1 MIENEQ
7 PLDEQQAH
15 ASLIDRKTTI
25 VAIDTVF
32 DPHKDS
38 FEHIHKIEK
47 DADSY
52 IKTLSIPLLRIAL
65 ARIVEKNPDIL
76 MSLMNNF
83 AENFPGWIY
92 RERFYNPETARLPRT
107 DRADIHSDH
116 FRNHSADDQFASI
129 DRSMEKHGIDPQ
141 TLLQIRE
148 DINNQKGQ
156 PYTSV
161 QNEILKH
168 VHPVFVDLLE
178 EWYSRTDLKT

>member
-1 MIENEQ
+1 MIENQQ

-15 ASLIDRKTTI
+15 TSLIDRKTTI

-38 FEHIHKIEK
+38 FDHIHKIEK
-47 DADSY
+47 DADTY
-52 IKTLSIPLLRIAL
+52 IKTLSMPLLRVAL
-65 ARIVEKNPDIL
+65 ARIVEKNPNIL

-92 RERFYNPETARLPRT
+92 RERFYNPETAKLPRT
-107 DRADIHSDH
+107 NRSDTH
-116 FRNHSADDQFASI
+116 TDYFRSRSADQQFASI
-129 DRSMEKHGIDPQ
+129 DSSMKKHGIDPQ

-148 DINNQKGQ
+148 DIKNQKWQ
-156 PYTSV
+156 PYASV

-178 EWYSRTDLKT
+178 EWYSRTDLRA